1 MKLRKNYQL
10 TSGYKPAPMDL
21 SFIKLTPSQEA
32 MVDKLAENAHIAW
45 AWDRIRQ
52 GWTCGIQQDVKNR
65 RNPRLVPYTLL
76 DDRTKKSNKD
86 SLCEVVCMLLGFVYS
101 LEAPNQDHAG
111 VPARASALQRRRGAH
126 ACGPIDSPTGTRP
139 ERVGA
144 GREPGAPGPARRRN
158 AARVL
163 GRCLTSPPLSPL
175 GRLE

>member
-101 LEAPNQDHAG
+101 LEAPNQDHGQFAVSYG
-111 VPARASALQRRRGAH
+111 RSGKQLKRCHNSQPGMLPDSWSQMVKSLNVSSSVNQASRL
-126 ACGPIDSPTGTRP
+126 IDGS
-139 ERVGA
+139 
-144 GREPGAPGPARRRN
+144 EPSWQSSSSQGKVEIP
-158 AARVL
+158 
-163 GRCLTSPPLSPL
+163 
-175 GRLE
+175 